1 MKLFNAIALICAFGF
16 ATVQSVKL
24 FDKNDLSAIQ
34 TDMLNN
40 VISSIDKLKS
50 NTGNPAIDKIIA
62 DHNKNQNSMNFDK
75 PFLANVP
82 GSREGQAEFAEAFDN
97 AVSVIADLQKSGATF
112 VAMSFML
119 VFAGLLL

>member
-16 ATVQSVKL
+16 STVQSGKI

-34 TDMLNN
+34 IDNLKN

-50 NTGNPAIDKIIA
+50 NPGNPALDKIIA
-62 DHNKNQNSMNFDK
+62 DNNKNQNGMNFDK
-75 PFLANVP
+75 TFSADVL
-82 GSREGQAEFAEAFDN
+82 GSREVTAEFAEAFDN